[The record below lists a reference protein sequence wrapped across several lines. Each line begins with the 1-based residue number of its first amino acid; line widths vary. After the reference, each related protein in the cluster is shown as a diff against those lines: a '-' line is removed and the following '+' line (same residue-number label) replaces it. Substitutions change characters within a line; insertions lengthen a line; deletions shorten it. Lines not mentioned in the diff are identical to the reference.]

1 MEHIDVLVRKL
12 VSADWKQRDSVK
24 AELLAAAGESKDS
37 ESVIAHLEESKR
49 EINSLEIRW
58 EIDEVIEA
66 LTPVP
71 DEPEPEPEPEPE
83 ADPEDPNRPLS
94 ASDLN
99 LVYDDPRGLM
109 LHKSKVGERWFVT
122 QVDPYTRQPM
132 TQEIPLEQLDAIKS
146 QLTGSPYWVLGSGH
160 S

>member
-1 MEHIDVLVRKL
+1 MEHIDLLVRKL

-24 AELLAAAGESKDS
+24 AELLAAAGAFGDPDA
-37 ESVIAHLEESKR
+37 VIAHLEEAKR

-58 EIDEVIEA
+58 EIDEVVEA

-71 DEPEPEPEPEPE
+71 AEPETEPE
-83 ADPEDPNRPLS
+83 AEPEAEPEDPNRPLAS
-94 ASDLN
+94 SDLD

-122 QVDPYTRQPM
+122 QVDPYTRQPV
-132 TQEIPLEQLDAIKS
+132 TQEIPLDQLEAVKG
-146 QLTGSPYWVLGSGH
+146 QLTGSPYWVLGSGQ